1 MLCLFSFFSVCVF
14 NHLLLLQTFVVLFT
28 YVFVNEVYMEDDD
41 LQEEKKTIIQNLMK
55 HQLISRLRSEI
66 DQGKFSY
73 RLSDELSFMP
83 FFSSFYFKDLL
94 IVSKQM
100 ISIGE
105 FSRLSVGFAIDVQG
119 IFQSLVSL
127 PLYKIIEMR
136 RKAYVE
142 TRLSTSTQ

>member
-83 FFSSFYFKDLL
+83 FFPPFYFKDLL

-100 ISIGE
+100 ISIG
-105 FSRLSVGFAIDVQG
+105 G
-119 IFQSLVSL
+119 IF
-127 PLYKIIEMR
+127 PIISWICHR
-136 RKAYVE
+136 CARHISISCLF
-142 TRLSTSTQ
+142 TFIQNH